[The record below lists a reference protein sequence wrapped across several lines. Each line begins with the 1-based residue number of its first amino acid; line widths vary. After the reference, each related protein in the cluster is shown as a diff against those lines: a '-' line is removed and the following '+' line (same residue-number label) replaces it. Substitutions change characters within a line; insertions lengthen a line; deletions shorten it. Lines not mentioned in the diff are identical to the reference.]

1 MLGSVQSRIVA
12 AMSFLL
18 ALVLALA
25 IIAVRTISAFDR
37 LASEQ
42 LGSVLELTTVGS
54 GRGSGV
60 GT

>member
-37 LASEQ
+37 LVDLGYETATKAIEQ
-42 LGSVLELTTVGS
+42 WRNS
-54 GRGSGV
+54 GLAPAY
-60 GT
+60 